1 MKKIILITGSCGL
14 VGSEAVS
21 FFCNKNF
28 KVIGIDNN
36 YRKKLFGEDGDNKK
50 INARLK
56 KFNNFKNYRID
67 IRNFEKLKKIFLKYK
82 FHSIIHAAAQ
92 PSHDWA
98 VKKPFVDFG
107 INALA
112 TLNLLE
118 LTRKFCNN
126 AKFVYVSTNKVYG
139 DRPNN
144 INLKELNMRWDVN
157 QSSKFYK
164 GIDEKMSI
172 DNSTHSLFGVS
183 KTSADLLVQEYSN
196 NFGLKSVVFRAGC
209 ITGPNHAGAEL
220 HGFLNYLVKCFIVNK
235 KYTIF
240 GYKGKQV
247 RDNIHSYDLVN
258 AFWHFIKAPTK
269 KFNIFNIGG
278 GRKNSCSILEI
289 IKIIEKK
296 INIKLNYTISKKNR
310 VGDHK
315 WYITDNS
322 RFSSTYKS
330 WKIKY
335 NLSSIID
342 QIIGSY
348 ISKN

>member
-1 MKKIILITGSCGL
+1 MKKNILITGSCGL

-21 FFCNKNF
+21 FFCKKNF

-36 YRKKLFGEDGDNKK
+36 YRLKLFGKDGDNYK
-50 INARLK
+50 INTRLLK
-56 KFNNFKNYRID
+56 EFESFKNYKID
-67 IRNFEKLKKIFLKYK
+67 IRDFKNLKKIFTKYK

-118 LTRKFCNN
+118 LTKRFCKD
-126 AKFVYVSTNKVYG
+126 AKFIYVSTNKVYG

-144 INLKELNMRWDVN
+144 INLKELRTRWEVN
-157 QSSKFYK
+157 KSSKFYK
-164 GIDEKMSI
+164 GIDESMSI
-172 DNSTHSLFGVS
+172 DNCTHSLFGVS

-196 NFGLKSVVFRAGC
+196 NFGLKSAVFRAGC

-220 HGFLNYLVKCFIVNK
+220 HGFLNYLVKCVVKHK

-258 AFWHFIKAPTK
+258 AFWQFIKSPTK
-269 KFNIFNIGG
+269 KNNIFNIGG

-289 IKIIEKK
+289 IKIIENKTK
-296 INIKLNYTISKKNR
+296 IKLNYNISKKNR
-310 VGDHK
+310 TGDHK
-315 WYITDNS
+315 WYITNNS
-322 RFSSTYKS
+322 KFSKTYKK
-330 WKIKY
+330 WRLKY
-335 NLSSIID
+335 NLNSIIE
-342 QIIGSY
+342 QIIDSY
-348 ISKN
+348 S